1 VTLRLWP
8 RSLVGQLV
16 LAVAVAL
23 FVAQA
28 INFVLLVR
36 GQREQ
41 AYANGGGMAVARII
55 DALDRDRRGLA
66 EPGEEPPDHPR
77 LRKLPRAQI
86 LDRQFSPR
94 TGQAH
99 SDPDLAAHISDRLED
114 AGLHPQS
121 VSVWILPQRR
131 EAAGVRGPGRTVAVS
146 AKIDGRFIVV
156 RTWLPADG
164 KRLKG
169 FLIWQTLSLYLLI
182 LAPVLLIAWRAARP
196 LRTLTQAVRRDPMGD
211 GPPLVE
217 EGPSDVRE
225 VIGAFNASRARI
237 GTMLADKD
245 RMLGAVGHDLRTPLA
260 SLRVRVEA
268 VADETLRDK
277 MIATIDEM
285 TAMLADILAVARS
298 GAGKEAA
305 ESYDVATL
313 LAQMGEEYR
322 TMGKPVTGPDAL
334 PPLPALSGRPLLVRR
349 ALRNLI
355 DNALAYAGSATLRVE
370 WAGGALRLVVR
381 DDGPGI
387 DPALIAD
394 LVEPFARG
402 EASRNRAT
410 GGAGL
415 GLAIANALAE
425 GEGGRLMIANR
436 SDAPGLDAAIILP
449 TTAQA

>member
-1 VTLRLWP
+1 MTLRLWP
-8 RSLVGQLV
+8 RSLVGQMV
-16 LAVAVAL
+16 FAVAVAL

-28 INFVLLVR
+28 INFTLLAR
-36 GQREQ
+36 GQRQ
-41 AYANGGGMAVARII
+41 QVYANGGGMAVARII
-55 DALDRDRRGLA
+55 DALERDRRGA
-66 EPGEEPPDHPR
+66 MADPDEGPPGRSPEKRHPR
-77 LRKLPRAQI
+77 LQVRDTPFAPPPRARV
-86 LDRQFSPR
+86 D
-94 TGQAH
+94 A
-99 SDPDLAAHISDRLED
+99 DLAAHVAAQLDE
-114 AGLHPQS
+114 AGLDAQQVHAW
-121 VSVWILPQRR
+121 VLPERHKT
-131 EAAGVRGPGRTVAVS
+131 EKMRGPARTAIVS
-146 AKIDGRFIVV
+146 AKIGGRYVVV
-156 RTWLPADG
+156 RSWLPAEG
-164 KRLKG
+164 KRLQG
-169 FLIWQTLSLYLLI
+169 FLIWQTLLLYVLI
-182 LAPVLLIAWRAARP
+182 LVPILLIAWRAAWP

-211 GPPLVE
+211 GPPLIE
-217 EGPSDVRE
+217 QGPSDVRD

-268 VADETLRDK
+268 VADEKLRDK

-305 ESYDVATL
+305 ERYDVATL

-322 TMGKPVTGPDAL
+322 VMGKPVTGPDAL
-334 PPLPALSGRPLLVRR
+334 PPLPPLSGRPLLVRR

-355 DNALAYAGSATLRVE
+355 DNALAYAGSATLLVE
-370 WAGGALRLVVR
+370 QSGGELRLVVR

-387 DPALIAD
+387 APALIAD

-425 GEGGRLMIANR
+425 GEGGRLVIANR
-436 SDAPGLDAAIILP
+436 DDTSGLDAAIVLP
-449 TTAQA
+449 V